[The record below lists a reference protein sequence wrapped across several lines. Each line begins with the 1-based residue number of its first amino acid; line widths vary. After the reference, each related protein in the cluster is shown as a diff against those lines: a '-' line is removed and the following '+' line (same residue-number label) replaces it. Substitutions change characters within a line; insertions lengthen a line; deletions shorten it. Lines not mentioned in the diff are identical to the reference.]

1 MGFLD
6 KLMKKNN
13 DVKPDMEML
22 QYLYSESELEE
33 VDKYIGETFG
43 EFPTVLHEIVSPDI
57 HLDVCVIP
65 PTNEE
70 PYYKLVTMGAGAY
83 KMNVPEQWQD
93 YNIEYA
99 EYVICLP
106 QDWNI
111 QSKNETDYWPIRV
124 LKNVARLPIWCDTW
138 LAFGHT
144 TQADEEGTAYASNTR
159 FNSVVLDRATD
170 QMGDIR
176 LKMSSG
182 KVINFYQIVPLYPEE
197 LKFKLENNAE
207 ALFDR
212 LNEKGI
218 PYKVVDINRNSF
230 C

>member
-218 PYKVVDINRNSF
+218 PYKVVDIS
-230 C
+230 